1 MATYGAEFCT
11 LNKYIAKRLDSLEK
25 RSFKKKVWG
34 IKVKENWRKR
44 YNEELMQMFGDLD
57 ILSLVRIHRLYWS
70 GHVNRMDGKSQVFK
84 NNPQG
89 SRLRG

>member
-1 MATYGAEFCT
+1 L
-11 LNKYIAKRLDSLEK
+11 LNGWIVW
-25 RSFKKKVWG
+25 KKGVLRRTFG
-34 IKVKENWRKR
+34 RIKVKENWRKR
-44 YNEELMQMFGDLD
+44 YNEELMQLFGDLD
-57 ILSLVRIHRLYWS
+57 ILSLVRIHSLYWS